1 MSRKISLE
9 KSIDRMEEI
18 VELLESDEL
27 DLEKA
32 LKLFEEGI
40 NISKKCQQRINE
52 LEDRDCLLTND
63 KQGNMIEINNKK
75 I

>member
-40 NISKKCQQRINE
+40 NISKKCQQRLNE
-52 LEDRDCLLTND
+52 LEDRVRLLTND
-63 KQGNMIEINNKK
+63 KQGNMIEINMEQ